1 MSSDRENIQRTL
13 EKLRDLIRIHD
24 FLYYVEDNPKIS
36 DAEYDAIMNQLKK
49 IETDFPWA
57 ITEDSPTQRVGG
69 KRSERFA
76 SFTHLIPLLSLSNVF
91 NNDELENWHRRV
103 EKLAGINPITYY
115 CELKYDGVAVSLTY
129 ENGIFVK
136 GATRGDGVQG
146 EDITPNLRTIKSI
159 PLKLVGGS
167 IPQRFDV
174 RGEVIFPKYKF
185 EILNEERTAR
195 GEDPYANPRNTAAGS
210 LRQLDPAVVASR
222 PLDIFI
228 YGIGAFEG
236 RVPSTQEKI
245 LEWLTDIGFKVNPNN
260 RLATDLDQVESYFNE
275 WVDGHQQLNYD
286 CDGIVVKVNDIQLR
300 DVIGSLGREPRWATA
315 YKFPSKTAI
324 TRLAGI
330 GVNVGRTGVL
340 TPYAKLE
347 PVNLTG
353 VTIKSA
359 TLHNQDYITDN
370 DIRIGD
376 LVSITRAGDVIP
388 RVVEPLVSARTG
400 NETVFSMPNECPS
413 CNYPIVKEDNE
424 SAHRCLN
431 LNCPSRGNHLLR
443 HFVSRG
449 AMDIDGLGENLILQ
463 FIKEGLVENIAD
475 IYDLTNEKLLSLDRM
490 QEKSASN
497 LLDSIDRSKDRPFEA
512 VVYSLGIRH
521 VGSETARLLANHF
534 VNIDALLTA
543 TQETLLE
550 VPGVGRIVAKAI
562 LDWFSDEDNLI
573 ILNRLRDTGLTFNQT
588 ESSLGAP
595 AMQGTKFAITGSL
608 ESMNRAQLESMIR
621 KLGGTITNNINGS
634 VDYLILGSSPGSKL
648 AKAEELSI
656 KVLNEEEVIDMLTD
670 S

>member
-1 MSSDRENIQRTL
+1 M
-13 EKLRDLIRIHD
+13 RDLIRIHD

-36 DAEYDAIMNQLKK
+36 DAEYDGIMNQLKK
-49 IETDFPWA
+49 IESDFPWS

-91 NNDELENWHRRV
+91 NNQELVNWHNRI
-103 EKLAGINPITYY
+103 EKLAGITPITYY

-146 EDITPNLRTIKSI
+146 EDITTNLRTIKSI
-159 PLKLVGGS
+159 PLKLVGDS
-167 IPQRFDV
+167 FPESFDV
-174 RGEVIFPKYKF
+174 RGEVIFPKDKF
-185 EILNEERTAR
+185 EMLNKDRVAR

-210 LRQLDPAVVASR
+210 LRQMDPSVVASR
-222 PLDIFI
+222 PLDIFV
-228 YGIGAFEG
+228 YGIGAFQG
-236 RVPSTQEKI
+236 QIPSTQEKT
-245 LEWLTDIGFKVNPNN
+245 LEWLTDVGFKVNPNN
-260 RLATDLDQVESYFNE
+260 KLAKDLDQVENYFDE
-275 WVDGHQQLNYD
+275 WVDRHQQLNYD
-286 CDGIVVKVNDIQLR
+286 CDGIVVKVNDIDLR
-300 DVIGSLGREPRWATA
+300 DAIGSLGREPRWATA
-315 YKFPSKTAI
+315 YKFPSKTAV
-324 TRLAGI
+324 TRLVGI

-370 DIRIGD
+370 DIRVGD

-388 RVVEPLVSARTG
+388 RVVEPLVDARTG
-400 NETVFSMPNECPS
+400 NETGFNMPNECPS
-413 CNYPIVKEDNE
+413 CNYPIVREDNE

-449 AMDIDGLGENLILQ
+449 AMDIDGVGENLISQ

-490 QEKSASN
+490 QEKSATN
-497 LLDSIDRSKDRPFEA
+497 LLESIARSKGRPFEA
-512 VVYSLGIRH
+512 VIYSLGIRH
-521 VGSETARLLANHF
+521 VGLETARLLANNF
-534 VNIDALLTA
+534 SNVDVLLAA
-543 TQETLLE
+543 TRETLLE
-550 VPGVGRIVAKAI
+550 VPGVGEVVGKAI
-562 LDWFSDEDNLI
+562 LDWFEDENNLE
-573 ILNRLRDTGLTFNQT
+573 ILNRLRGSGLTFNKT
-588 ESSLGAP
+588 ESSP
-595 AMQGTKFAITGSL
+595 TEPSMQGTRFAITGSL
-608 ESMNRAQLESMIR
+608 QSMNRAQLESMIR
-621 KLGGTITNNINGS
+621 KLGGTIANNISGS

-648 AKAEELSI
+648 TKAEELSI
-656 KVLNEEEVIDMLTD
+656 KVLTEAEFMDML
-670 S
+670 SKP

>member
-1 MSSDRENIQRTL
+1 LSPDPENIQKTL

-36 DAEYDAIMNQLKK
+36 DAEYDGLMNQLKK
-49 IETDFPWA
+49 IETDYPWA
-57 ITEDSPTQRVGG
+57 ITDDSPTQRVGG

-91 NNDELENWHRRV
+91 NNNELLNWHRRI
-103 EKLAGINPITYY
+103 EKLAEKNLITYY

-146 EDITPNLRTIKSI
+146 EDITTNLRTIKSI
-159 PLKLVGGS
+159 PLKLVGDS
-167 IPQRFDV
+167 IPERFDV
-174 RGEVIFPKYKF
+174 RGEVIFPKDKF
-185 EILNEERTAR
+185 EILNEQRIAR

-222 PLDIFI
+222 PLDIYI

-260 RLATDLDQVESYFNE
+260 KLATDLDQVESYFNE
-275 WVDGHQQLNYD
+275 WVDRHQQLNYD
-286 CDGIVVKVNDIQLR
+286 CDGIVVKVNDIEIR
-300 DVIGSLGREPRWATA
+300 DTIGSLGREPRWATA

-340 TPYAKLE
+340 TPYARLE

-400 NETVFSMPNECPS
+400 NETVFNMPKRCPS
-413 CNYPIVKEDNE
+413 CNYPIVKEDHE

-475 IYDLTNEKLLSLDRM
+475 VYDLTKEKLLSLDRM

-512 VVYSLGIRH
+512 VIYSLGIRH
-521 VGSETARLLANHF
+521 VGLETARLLANHF
-534 VNIDALLTA
+534 VNIDVLLTA
-543 TQETLLE
+543 TQEKLLE
-550 VPGVGRIVAKAI
+550 VPGVGGIVAKAI
-562 LDWFSDEDNLI
+562 LDWFTDEDNI
-573 ILNRLRDTGLTFNQT
+573 ESLNRLRDAGLTFNQT
-588 ESSLGAP
+588 ESSLAAP
-595 AMQGTKFAITGSL
+595 AMQGTRFAITGSL

-621 KLGGTITNNINGS
+621 NLGGTITNNINGS
-634 VDYLILGSSPGSKL
+634 LDYLILGNSPGSKL
-648 AKAEELSI
+648 AKAEKLSI
-656 KVLNEEEVIDMLTD
+656 KVLNEAEVIEMLTD